1 MGQPPYNQ
9 QRGNMNGNMN
19 VDALAELGL
28 FSAGILH
35 EVKNSLQSVGNALFL
50 LENERDLAPKV
61 RQEVAIAR
69 RELSRAFDVS
79 AQTLALVRQESPVA
93 MSVNDVVDEVLE
105 RYAGKI
111 TYKHVAIER
120 QYKFTGSILSNP
132 GAVRQVFANIV
143 LNALESAP
151 RNKGKLVIRTSAC
164 CNSKAASGVQ
174 IDFADNGP
182 GIPETIHERVFY
194 PLVSGREGGTGLG
207 LTLAQNFVSQHHG
220 TVTFESRPGRTV
232 FYIMLPV
239 VEGDP
244 GAKA

>member
-9 QRGNMNGNMN
+9 QRGNMHGNMN
-19 VDALAELGL
+19 ANALAELGL

-35 EVKNSLQSVGNALFL
+35 EVRNSLQSVGNALFL
-50 LENERDLAPKV
+50 LENERNLTPKV

-93 MSVNDVVDEVLE
+93 MSVADVLDEVLE

-111 TYKHVAIER
+111 AYKHIGIER
-120 QYKFTGSILSNP
+120 QYGFTGSILSNP

-151 RNKGKLVIRTSAC
+151 SSKGKLVIRTSAC
-164 CNSKAASGVQ
+164 CKSKSVSGVQ

-182 GIPETIHERVFY
+182 GIPDEDRDRVFE
-194 PLVSGREGGTGLG
+194 PLFSTKNGKGSGLG
-207 LTLAQNFVSQHHG
+207 LWVAHRLVLRQNGWLRLLGKSEGIQSGACFSVFLPLTLN
-220 TVTFESRPGRTV
+220 
-232 FYIMLPV
+232 
-239 VEGDP
+239 
-244 GAKA
+244 